1 MRIKWKFWFVPAKK
15 IRENTQFSVPGESA
29 DLQKHASHC
38 GCDSLGSQHFTPS
51 QTSDLVLQDD
61 ASLVM
66 PAWLFFFGRSGLR
79 REKSGKVREKADHFQ
94 TRSGCDARLQLPEGQ
109 QACKAGWGCDAAIW
123 TYLATLHRQAW
134 SPAHTVGI
142 RLGQIWTFQEY
153 VDLGKEILEY
163 VPELQPEYPRNP
175 KKSDLRNQIPS
186 AKQIRNK
193 RSSKPGKQL
202 LLNWL
207 SRAWSTL
214 ERSEQLGTEKFWLLL
229 GNSLACM
236 TCRNWPLLFVCAWH
250 LDSLR
255 ILLLAIFLW
264 RTVAAWRMHL
274 DCSHLQPLQANRPDP
289 VTQLHQHSGK
299 GTPRSNWSDVVPEM
313 RLLVTSEVS

>member
-1 MRIKWKFWFVPAKK
+1 MEVLVCPRQQNQRKHTVFSARRIRRSPKARLPRRV
-15 IRENTQFSVPGESA
+15 RFSGLAAFSTEPNVRSCPSRRC
-29 DLQKHASHC
+29 LTCHA
-38 GCDSLGSQHFTPS
+38 GL
-51 QTSDLVLQDD
+51 
-61 ASLVM
+61 A
-66 PAWLFFFGRSGLR
+66 FFFGRSGLR

-255 ILLLAIFLW
+255 ILPLAIFF
-264 RTVAAWRMHL
+264 
-274 DCSHLQPLQANRPDP
+274 
-289 VTQLHQHSGK
+289 VTNCCCLAHA
-299 GTPRSNWSDVVPEM
+299 PR
-313 RLLVTSEVS
+313 L